1 MVLMFI
7 NSVEFFIAAF
17 VVAMVSVGVLMKP
30 SEKGEARTYF
40 SRGEMRPSSSDE
52 TVVEVTVDERGHLT
66 VVRRGVYLDTSDCE
80 LNYAIL
86 VIGKDVK
93 ITERR
98 ADKSITEVCGTTVDV
113 EFRVD
118 CLLRARYHLFI
129 ESPWSGQWAAGN
141 VRIGSPMAKRLE
153 VHQ

>member
-17 VVAMVSVGVLMKP
+17 VVAMVIVGVLMKP
-30 SEKGEARTYF
+30 SEKGEVRTYF
-40 SRGEMRPSSSDE
+40 SRGEMRPSTSDE

-66 VVRRGVYLDTSDCE
+66 VVRRGVYLDTPDCE

-93 ITERR
+93 ITNDGPIRALPKCMVRR
-98 ADKSITEVCGTTVDV
+98 SMWSFGWTVC
-113 EFRVD
+113 RVPAII
-118 CLLRARYHLFI
+118 CLSNRPGRA
-129 ESPWSGQWAAGN
+129 SGQPAMCAL
-141 VRIGSPMAKRLE
+141 ARL
-153 VHQ
+153 

>member
-17 VVAMVSVGVLMKP
+17 VVAMVIVGVLMKP

-66 VVRRGVYLDTSDCE
+66 VVRRGVYLDTPDCE

-86 VIGKDVK
+86 VIGKDV
-93 ITERR
+93 
-98 ADKSITEVCGTTVDV
+98 
-113 EFRVD
+113 
-118 CLLRARYHLFI
+118 
-129 ESPWSGQWAAGN
+129 
-141 VRIGSPMAKRLE
+141 
-153 VHQ
+153 

>member
-17 VVAMVSVGVLMKP
+17 VVAMVIVGVLMKP

-52 TVVEVTVDERGHLT
+52 TVV
-66 VVRRGVYLDTSDCE
+66 RRGVYLDTPDCE

-98 ADKSITEVCGTTVDV
+98 ADKSITEVCGTTVYV

-118 CLLRARYHLFI
+118 CLSRARYHLFI

-141 VRIGSPMAKRLE
+141 VRIGSPMTKRME